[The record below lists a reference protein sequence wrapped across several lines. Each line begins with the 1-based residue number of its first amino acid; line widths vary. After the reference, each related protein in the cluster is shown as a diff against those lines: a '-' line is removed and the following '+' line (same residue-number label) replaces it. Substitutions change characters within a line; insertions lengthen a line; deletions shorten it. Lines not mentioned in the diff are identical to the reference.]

1 MAGENPAARAAGEDA
16 ERLLVDAARKDPA
29 RFVDLYELHF
39 EAVYGFIAR
48 RVRDR
53 GVSEDLTS
61 EVFEKAL
68 AHLCSYEWS
77 GAPFR
82 AWLIRIALNEIADHV
97 KRSAREVPQ
106 AETVADPAGPPDFAE
121 MEDRARL
128 FRMVDRLPAEQRKVI
143 LARFVEE
150 KSIRDVAGQLGKSEG
165 AIKQLQ
171 LRALEKLRVLMEG
184 GHA

>member
-1 MAGENPAARAAGEDA
+1 MAGENPAARAAREDA
-16 ERLLVDAARKDPA
+16 ERLLVEAAQKDPA

-39 EAVYGFIAR
+39 EAVYGFIGR

-53 GVSEDLTS
+53 AAAEDLTS

-68 AHLCSYEWS
+68 GHLRSYEWS

-82 AWLIRIALNEIADHV
+82 AWLIRIALNAIADHV
-97 KRSAREVPQ
+97 KRAAREVAQVEPPP
-106 AETVADPAGPPDFAE
+106 DPAGEPDFVE
-121 MEDRARL
+121 IEYRARL
-128 FRMVDRLPAEQRKVI
+128 FRLVERLPAEQRKVI
-143 LARFVEE
+143 VARFVEE

-165 AIKQLQ
+165 AVKQLQ
-171 LRALEKLRVLMEG
+171 FRALENLRALMEG